1 MMGTGSMQGAISGST
16 MTFHMTVPN
25 GGFNGMMSSCSM
37 GIEWQYLD
45 GRHERVDQPVKP
57 A

>member
-1 MMGTGSMQGAISGST
+1 MQGAISGST

-25 GGFNGMMSSCSM
+25 GGFNGTMSSCSM

-45 GRHERVDQPVKP
+45 GRYERVDQPVKP